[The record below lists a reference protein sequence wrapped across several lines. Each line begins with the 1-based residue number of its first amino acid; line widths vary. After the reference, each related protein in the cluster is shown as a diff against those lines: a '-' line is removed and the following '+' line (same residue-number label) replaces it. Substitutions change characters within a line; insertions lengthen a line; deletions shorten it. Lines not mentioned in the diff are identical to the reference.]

1 MKISEVFRKRALFG
15 VAVFCITAIATV
27 GTLSVRVD
35 EEDNTPNNL
44 VDLNETN
51 DSGNTQM
58 ADEGGHTID
67 KAEISGVQAGSSTGN
82 SGVQVGDT
90 GEIFGVQAGN
100 TAENTG
106 LQVGNNTE
114 NTDTAAGDTVE
125 NTDIQVGN
133 HTENPEIQVGDNIEN
148 AGLQAGITADNTGVQ
163 TGDTTEK
170 TEIQVSDNT
179 ENPEIQVSDTTE
191 VLKDTETPTEVL
203 SPAVLA
209 EQLNFDK
216 STGLLWPV
224 AGQVIIPYSPDHGV
238 FYRTLD
244 QFAISEAVVLSS
256 TVGTEV
262 KAAAKGVVT
271 SIEEDVRTGTT
282 VTLALG
288 NNTSLVYGQLDVDD
302 LKEGDVLEAGECIGT
317 VAEPT
322 RYYVMEGPNLYFKV
336 IEGETSIDPAELL
349 KEEQAE

>member
-100 TAENTG
+100 TAENT
-106 LQVGNNTE
+106 
-114 NTDTAAGDTVE
+114 E

-148 AGLQAGITADNTGVQ
+148 AGLQAGITVDNTGVQ

-179 ENPEIQVSDTTE
+179 ENPEIQVSDTAE
-191 VLKDTETPTEVL
+191 ISKNTETPTEVL

-288 NNTSLVYGQLDVDD
+288 NNTSLVYGQLDVAD